1 MRVAGF
7 AAGRALALP
16 HVSGARRCG
25 DENEALRDLEMGRA
39 QPCSNRIRVMRPP
52 SPPAS
57 VKQMADDITNDDPRT
72 ELAQVEAQIED
83 LRETARDLRSS
94 LNDAGPVEPED
105 RAQVIY
111 EAEQQEAIIGE
122 LEMRCDELRKQL
134 GSS

>member
-1 MRVAGF
+1 
-7 AAGRALALP
+7 
-16 HVSGARRCG
+16 
-25 DENEALRDLEMGRA
+25 
-39 QPCSNRIRVMRPP
+39 
-52 SPPAS
+52 
-57 VKQMADDITNDDPRT
+57 MADDITNDDPRT

-105 RAQVIY
+105 RSQVIY

-122 LEMRCDELRKQL
+122 LEMRRDELRKQL